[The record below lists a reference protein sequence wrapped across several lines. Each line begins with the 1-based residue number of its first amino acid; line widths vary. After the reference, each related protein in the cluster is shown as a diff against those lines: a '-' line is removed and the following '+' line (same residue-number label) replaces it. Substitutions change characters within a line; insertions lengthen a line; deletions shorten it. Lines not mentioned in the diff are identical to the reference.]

1 MPYDLHDLH
10 LFLTQIKTNPRVK
23 MMTIGST
30 LMGRPIPLIKIS
42 AVEEAGRGEKKALV
56 VLARQH
62 PGETPGSYVA

>member
-1 MPYDLHDLH
+1 
-10 LFLTQIKTNPRVK
+10 
-23 MMTIGST
+23 
-30 LMGRPIPLIKIS
+30 MGRPIPLIKIS